1 MSNTTITS
9 APGAPLPPD
18 ERALRDRAQKLGL
31 YGLLANWEGFGGEDW
46 VRSLLDA
53 EEEERSRRSL
63 ERRRRNAKLRRFR
76 TLADFDWSW
85 PASIDRE
92 TVEDLVRLRFLDEA
106 ANVLLVGPNGVG
118 KTMIAKN
125 IADAA
130 ILAGKRVRFGT
141 ASEILNDLA
150 DQTTPGALQRRL
162 RRYANPDLLV
172 IDEVGYLASSAN
184 HADLLFQII
193 NSRYE
198 QRSTIITTNKPFSE
212 WGEVFPNA
220 ACITTMIDRLI
231 HRSELVVIDGKSY
244 RFHEAEERKKRQR
257 RARKSPP
264 KKKDS

>member
-1 MSNTTITS
+1 MSNRTTA
-9 APGAPLPPD
+9 APAPLPPD
-18 ERALRDRAQKLGL
+18 ERDLRERAQKLGL
-31 YGLLANWEGFGGEDW
+31 YGLLAKWDEFGGEDW
-46 VRSLLDA
+46 VCHLLDA
-53 EEEERSRRSL
+53 EDEERARRSL
-63 ERRRRNAKLRRFR
+63 ERRRRNARLQRFR
-76 TLADFDWSW
+76 SLADFEWGW
-85 PASIDRE
+85 PDAVDRE
-92 TVEDLVRLRFLDEA
+92 AIEDLVNLRFLDEA

-141 ASEILNDLA
+141 AAEILNDLA
-150 DQTTPGALQRRL
+150 AQTTAGALQRRL
-162 RRYANPDLLV
+162 RRYANPDLLL
-172 IDEVGYLASSAN
+172 IDEVGYLATSAN

-212 WGEVFPNA
+212 WGDVFPNS

-231 HRSELVVIDGKSY
+231 HRSELIVIDGKSY

-257 RARKSPP
+257 RSRKAAP
-264 KKKDS
+264 KRKQS